1 MADKM
6 SDDDD
11 DDEVWKNCLVHRF
24 IYECYYRLLPDG
36 MVVDHINDIRDDNR
50 LSNLQLMTRG
60 ENCKKAAKHT
70 NYSFTKY
77 SRKNKMAIKAINL
90 MTGEVH
96 YFPSMY
102 FVEKDLGVCQSTVK
116 KVCDR
121 EYYYKSGRS
130 KMDDYYYTFEYMN

>member
-1 MADKM
+1 MMM
-6 SDDDD
+6 SNDDDD
-11 DDEVWKNCLVHRF
+11 GVWKNCLVHIF
-24 IYECYYRLLPDG
+24 IYECYYRLIPDG
-36 MVVDHINDIRDDNR
+36 MVVDHINDIRDDHR

-77 SRKNKMAIKAINL
+77 SRKNKMEIKAINL

-116 KVCDR
+116 K
-121 EYYYKSGRS
+121 SLW
-130 KMDDYYYTFEYMN
+130 

>member
-1 MADKM
+1 
-6 SDDDD
+6 
-11 DDEVWKNCLVHRF
+11 
-24 IYECYYRLLPDG
+24 

-50 LSNLQLMTRG
+50 LSNLQLMTQG
-60 ENCKKAAKHT
+60 ENHKKAARHT

-77 SRKNKMAIKAINL
+77 SHKNK

-102 FVEKDLGVCQSTVK
+102 FVEKDLGICQSTVK

-130 KMDDYYYTFEYMN
+130 KMDDYYYTCEY